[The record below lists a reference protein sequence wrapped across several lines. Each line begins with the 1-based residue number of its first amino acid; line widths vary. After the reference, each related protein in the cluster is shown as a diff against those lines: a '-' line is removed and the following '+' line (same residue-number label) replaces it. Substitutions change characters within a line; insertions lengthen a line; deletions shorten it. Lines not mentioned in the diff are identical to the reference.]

1 MLDIPT
7 VPAVIVTLLGIFA
20 PYAIAVVN
28 RPEWSVNARKV
39 VAVLASLVIAALAL
53 VIYFA
58 ATGEPIPQWWVL
70 LLLGL
75 FVTQASYALVT
86 KPTAA
91 RLESFTTPTVVGVNS
106 GVADPDTGVSRK

>member
-7 VPAVIVTLLGIFA
+7 IPAVIITLLGIFA

-28 RPEWSVNARKV
+28 RPEWSVTAKKV
-39 VAVLASLVIAALAL
+39 VAVVASLVIAAVAL

-58 ATGEPIPQWWVL
+58 ATGEPVPQWWVL

-75 FVTQASYALVT
+75 FVTQASYSLVT
-86 KPTAA
+86 KPSAT
-91 RLESFTTPTVVGVNS
+91 RLEFATSTDGTPRVTNL
-106 GVADPDTGVSRK
+106 

>member
-28 RPEWSVNARKV
+28 RSQWSVNARKA
-39 VAVLASLVIAALAL
+39 VAVIASVVISAIAL

-58 ATGEPIPQWWVL
+58 STGEPIPQWWVL

-86 KPTAA
+86 KESAA
-91 RLESFTTPTVVGVNS
+91 RLEELTTPNITGRNS
-106 GVADPDTGVSRK
+106 GYTDHDTGVNHK